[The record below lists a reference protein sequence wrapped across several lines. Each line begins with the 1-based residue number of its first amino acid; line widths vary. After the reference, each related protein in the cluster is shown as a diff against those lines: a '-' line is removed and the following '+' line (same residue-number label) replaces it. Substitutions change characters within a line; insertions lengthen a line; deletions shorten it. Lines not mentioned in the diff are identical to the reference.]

1 MKREKLTLPRI
12 AAFTCPP
19 GKTQAFLWDS
29 DVQRLAIRATPSS
42 KKKAFIYEGWLNG
55 KSFRMTIGATDDWTI
70 EDARIEARRLQTV
83 VDQGEDPRIAK
94 AQKAID
100 NQAKREEMQ
109 RHEVTMAEAWAVYI
123 EARKHQWSPRHQADH
138 INLSA
143 LGGDQ
148 AKKGNRKKIPGALAP
163 LMPLKLVEIDAER
176 VKAWLRDESAR
187 RPAQARL
194 AFAAL
199 RGFLNWCAETPD
211 YVGIAHREACDSR
224 IARQNLPKKQA
235 KRDVLQREQLA
246 VWFDAVRSL
255 DNPVISAYLQ
265 ALLLTGARREEL
277 AGLTWENL
285 DFKWQAMTIRD
296 KVEGERTIPLTPYVG
311 QLLAAL
317 PRRNEWV
324 FSSPA
329 AASGRLQ
336 EPRIPHNRALAKAG
350 IEDLSLHGLRRS
362 FGSLAEWVECPAG
375 IAAQIMG
382 HKPSATAEK
391 HYRVRPLDL
400 LRQWHSKIEAWILEQ
415 AGVAFDPAG
424 QAAPGLRIV
433 KAA

>member
-1 MKREKLTLPRI
+1 MQTNRQRLTLPRI
-12 AAFTCPP
+12 NAFSCQT
-19 GKTQAFLWDS
+19 GKGQDFLWDS
-29 DVQRLAIRATPSS
+29 DVPRLGVRATEAGA
-42 KKKAFIYEGWLNG
+42 KTFIFGGKLAG
-55 KSFRMTIGATDDWTI
+55 KSMRITIGSVGDSTI
-70 EDARIEARRLQTV
+70 ENARAEARRLQTLI
-83 VDQGEDPRIAK
+83 DRGEDPRVAKAEKIAK
-94 AQKAID
+94 EQT
-100 NQAKREEMQ
+100 KRGEMERQ
-109 RHEVTMAEAWAVYI
+109 EVTMAEAWVVYV
-123 EARKHQWSPRHQADH
+123 ESRKHQWSPRHLTDH

-143 LGGDQ
+143 MGGDL
-148 AKKGNRKKIPGALAP
+148 AKKGNRKKTPGALAP
-163 LMPLKLVEIDAER
+163 LMPLKLVEINAER

-194 AFAAL
+194 AFGAL
-199 RGFLNWCAETPD
+199 RGFLNWCGDTPS
-211 YVGIAHREACDSR
+211 YAGIAHREACDSR

-235 KRDVLQREQLA
+235 KRDVLQREQLPA
-246 VWFDAVRSL
+246 WFDAVRSL

-285 DFKWQAMTIRD
+285 DFRWQSMTIRD
-296 KVEGERTIPLTPYVG
+296 KVEGERTIPLTPYVS
-311 QLLAAL
+311 QLLAVL

-336 EPRIPHNRALAKAG
+336 EPRIPHNRALTKAG
-350 IEDLSLHGLRRS
+350 IEELSLHGLRRS

-415 AGVAFDPAG
+415 AGVAFDPA
-424 QAAPGLRIV
+424 QAVPGLRVV
-433 KAA
+433 KVA